1 MLIHEALLFL
11 IIEQLHLF
19 TFNFIRKI
27 ETFIINFEYELPQI
41 EIISSY
47 LMAFLIPIKWTKFSI
62 Y

>member
-1 MLIHEALLFL
+1 MLIHEAFL
-11 IIEQLHLF
+11 YFNIRTTTF
-19 TFNFIRKI
+19 VKFNFIRKI